1 VNKFWQIKNISDDE
15 AEIVLYG
22 EIYSDGGLWLDEEG
36 NITTPRQFYDDLKAL
51 GDVKKLTVRINSIG
65 GDIFAAQ
72 AIYTQLKSHKAK
84 VVAIIDGIAA
94 SAASVVAMAGDV
106 VKMPNNALMM
116 IHNPAMGML
125 GYFTADEMKKYAKQ
139 LEVVKEGIIH
149 AYAGKTG
156 LDAERISRMMDKET
170 WMTGK
175 EAKEL
180 GFVDE
185 ILFEDV
191 PVAARGSILI
201 VNGVRHDLSKLSVP
215 LPKIINGV
223 SPENVSMETA
233 DEDEPWEAPNLEDF
247 TDKSW
252 DELTDAEKR
261 RIAGH
266 FAWAASMPPERYGDL
281 KLPHHRPSDGKV
293 VWRGVAN
300 AAARLEQSN
309 IPQADMSKVKN
320 HLGRHYEQFD
330 RTPPWEDKAGN
341 NESKKEGKL
350 LEAKTVEELKTIY
363 PDLVAKI
370 EATAREEGMKAERE
384 RIKAIDEIAS
394 VMPKDLETKA
404 KFESPMTVEQ
414 VAIELL
420 KIEAAKKKEA
430 MAKMM
435 ADSRD
440 SGVDDINVAPEAH
453 DDKVQKEVV
462 VKSMAELISKRRA
475 KKWQN

>member
-1 VNKFWQIKNISDDE
+1 MNKFWQIRNISEEE

-22 EIYSDGGLWLDEEG
+22 EIYSDGELWLDEEG
-36 NITTPRQFYDDLKAL
+36 NITTPRQFYEDLKAL
-51 GDVKKLTVRINSIG
+51 GDVKNITVRINSIG

-84 VVAIIDGIAA
+84 VIAIVDGIAA

-139 LEVVKEGIIH
+139 LEVVKEGIVN
-149 AYAGKTG
+149 AYAAKTG
-156 LDAERISRMMDKET
+156 LDTEIISRMMDKET

-185 ILFEDV
+185 VLFEDV
-191 PVAARGSILI
+191 PVAAHGEVLI
-201 VNGVRHDLSKLSVP
+201 MNGVRHDMSKLSVP
-215 LPKIINGV
+215 LPKIIDGV

-252 DELTDAEKR
+252 DELTDTEKR

-266 FAWAASMPPERYGDL
+266 FAWAASMLPEKYGDL

-309 IPQADMSKVKN
+309 IPQADMNKVKN

-330 RTPPWEDKAGN
+330 RTPPWEDKAEN
-341 NESKKEGKL
+341 HKNKKGGKL
-350 LEAKTVEELKTIY
+350 VDVKTVDELRILY
-363 PDLVAKI
+363 PDLITKI
-370 EATAREEGMKAERE
+370 EAAAREEGMKAERE

-430 MAKMM
+430 MAKMV
-435 ADSRD
+435 ADSHD
-440 SGVDDINVAPEAH
+440 SGVDDINVAPETN
-453 DDKVQKEVV
+453 DDKAKKEVV
-462 VKSMAELISKRRA
+462 IKSMAELISKRRA
-475 KKWQN
+475 KK

>member
-191 PVAARGSILI
+191 PVAAHGEVLI
-201 VNGVRHDLSKLSVP
+201 MNGVRHDMSKLSVP
-215 LPKIINGV
+215 LPKIIDGV

-252 DELTDAEKR
+252 DKLTDTEKR

-266 FAWAASMPPERYGDL
+266 FAWAASMPPEKYGDL
-281 KLPHHRPSDGKV
+281 KFPHHRPSDGKV

-309 IPQADMSKVKN
+309 IPQADMNKVKN

-330 RTPPWEDKAGN
+330 RIPPWEDKAEN
-341 NESKKEGKL
+341 HKNKKGGKL
-350 LEAKTVEELKTIY
+350 VDVKTVDELRILY
-363 PDLVAKI
+363 PDLITKI
-370 EATAREEGMKAERE
+370 EAAAREEGMKAERE

-430 MAKMM
+430 MAKMV
-435 ADSRD
+435 ADSHD
-440 SGVDDINVAPEAH
+440 SGVDDINVAPETN
-453 DDKVQKEVV
+453 DDKAKKEVV
-462 VKSMAELISKRRA
+462 IKSMAELISKRRA
-475 KKWQN
+475 KK

>member
-1 VNKFWQIKNISDDE
+1 MNKFWQIRNISEEE

-36 NITTPRQFYDDLKAL
+36 NITTPRQFYEDLKAL
-51 GDVKKLTVRINSIG
+51 GDVKNITVRINSIG

-84 VVAIIDGIAA
+84 VIAIVDGIAA

-156 LDAERISRMMDKET
+156 LDTERISRMMDKET

-185 ILFEDV
+185 VLFEDV
-191 PVAARGSILI
+191 PVAAHGEVLI
-201 VNGVRHDLSKLSVP
+201 MNGVRHDMSKLSVP
-215 LPKIINGV
+215 LPKIIDGV

-252 DELTDAEKR
+252 DELTDTEKR

-266 FAWAASMPPERYGDL
+266 FAWAASMPPEKYGDL

-309 IPQADMSKVKN
+309 IPQTDINKVKN

-330 RTPPWEDKAGN
+330 RTPPWEDKAEN
-341 NESKKEGKL
+341 HKNKKEGKIVDV
-350 LEAKTVEELKTIY
+350 KTVDELRMLY
-363 PDLVAKI
+363 PDLITKI
-370 EATAREEGMKAERE
+370 EAAAREEGMKAERE

-414 VAIELL
+414 VALELL
-420 KIEAAKKKEA
+420 KIEAAKKSEA

-462 VKSMAELISKRRA
+462 VKSMAELISKRRV
-475 KKWQN
+475 KK

>member
-1 VNKFWQIKNISDDE
+1 MNKFWQIKNISDDE

-252 DELTDAEKR
+252 DELTDTEKR

-266 FAWAASMPPERYGDL
+266 FAWAASMPPEKYGDL
-281 KLPHHRPSDGKV
+281 KFPHHRPSDGKV

-309 IPQADMSKVKN
+309 IPQTDINKVKN

-330 RTPPWEDKAGN
+330 RTPPWEDKAEN
-341 NESKKEGKL
+341 HKNKKEGKIVDV
-350 LEAKTVEELKTIY
+350 KTVDELRMLY
-363 PDLVAKI
+363 PDLIAKI
-370 EATAREEGMKAERE
+370 EAAAREEGMKAERE

-453 DDKVQKEVV
+453 DDKVQKEAV

>member
-1 VNKFWQIKNISDDE
+1 MNKFWQIKNISDDE

-191 PVAARGSILI
+191 PVAAHGEVLI
-201 VNGVRHDLSKLSVP
+201 MNGVRHDMSKLSVP
-215 LPKIINGV
+215 LPKIIDGV

-252 DELTDAEKR
+252 DKLTDTEKR

-266 FAWAASMPPERYGDL
+266 FAWAASMPPEKYGDL
-281 KLPHHRPSDGKV
+281 KFPHHRPSDGKV

-309 IPQADMSKVKN
+309 IPQADMNKVKN

-330 RTPPWEDKAGN
+330 RIPPWEDKAEN
-341 NESKKEGKL
+341 HKNKKGGKL
-350 LEAKTVEELKTIY
+350 VDVKTVDELRILY
-363 PDLVAKI
+363 PDLITKI
-370 EATAREEGMKAERE
+370 EAAAREEGMKAERE

-430 MAKMM
+430 MAKMV
-435 ADSRD
+435 ADSHD
-440 SGVDDINVAPEAH
+440 SGVDDINVAPETN
-453 DDKVQKEVV
+453 DDKAKKEVV
-462 VKSMAELISKRRA
+462 IKSMAELISKRRA
-475 KKWQN
+475 KK

>member
-1 VNKFWQIKNISDDE
+1 
-15 AEIVLYG
+15 
-22 EIYSDGGLWLDEEG
+22 
-36 NITTPRQFYDDLKAL
+36 
-51 GDVKKLTVRINSIG
+51 
-65 GDIFAAQ
+65 
-72 AIYTQLKSHKAK
+72 
-84 VVAIIDGIAA
+84 
-94 SAASVVAMAGDV
+94 
-106 VKMPNNALMM
+106 
-116 IHNPAMGML
+116 
-125 GYFTADEMKKYAKQ
+125 MKKYAKQ

-156 LDAERISRMMDKET
+156 LDTERISRMMDKET

-185 ILFEDV
+185 VLFEDV
-191 PVAARGSILI
+191 PVAAHGEVLI
-201 VNGVRHDLSKLSVP
+201 MNGVRHDMSKLSVP
-215 LPKIINGV
+215 LPKIIDGV

-309 IPQADMSKVKN
+309 IPQTDINKVKN

-330 RTPPWEDKAGN
+330 RTPPWEDKAEN
-341 NESKKEGKL
+341 HKNKKEGKL
-350 LEAKTVEELKTIY
+350 VDVKTVDELRMLY
-363 PDLVAKI
+363 PDLITKI

-430 MAKMM
+430 MAKMV
-435 ADSRD
+435 ADSHD
-440 SGVDDINVAPEAH
+440 SGVDDINVAPETN
-453 DDKVQKEVV
+453 DDKAKKEVV
-462 VKSMAELISKRRA
+462 IKSMAELISKRRA
-475 KKWQN
+475 KK

>member
-1 VNKFWQIKNISDDE
+1 MDKFWQIKNISDDE

-191 PVAARGSILI
+191 PVAARGGVLI
-201 VNGVRHDLSKLSVP
+201 VNGVRHDISKLSVP

-233 DEDEPWEAPNLEDF
+233 DEGEPWEAPNLEDF

>member
-1 VNKFWQIKNISDDE
+1 MDKFWQIKNISDDE

-191 PVAARGSILI
+191 PVAARGGVLI
-201 VNGVRHDLSKLSVP
+201 VNGVRHDISKLSVP

-233 DEDEPWEAPNLEDF
+233 DEGEPWGGP
-247 TDKSW
+247 
-252 DELTDAEKR
+252 
-261 RIAGH
+261 
-266 FAWAASMPPERYGDL
+266 
-281 KLPHHRPSDGKV
+281 
-293 VWRGVAN
+293 
-300 AAARLEQSN
+300 
-309 IPQADMSKVKN
+309 
-320 HLGRHYEQFD
+320 
-330 RTPPWEDKAGN
+330 
-341 NESKKEGKL
+341 
-350 LEAKTVEELKTIY
+350 
-363 PDLVAKI
+363 
-370 EATAREEGMKAERE
+370 
-384 RIKAIDEIAS
+384 
-394 VMPKDLETKA
+394 
-404 KFESPMTVEQ
+404 
-414 VAIELL
+414 
-420 KIEAAKKKEA
+420 
-430 MAKMM
+430 
-435 ADSRD
+435 
-440 SGVDDINVAPEAH
+440 
-453 DDKVQKEVV
+453 
-462 VKSMAELISKRRA
+462 
-475 KKWQN
+475 

>member
-1 VNKFWQIKNISDDE
+1 
-15 AEIVLYG
+15 
-22 EIYSDGGLWLDEEG
+22 
-36 NITTPRQFYDDLKAL
+36 
-51 GDVKKLTVRINSIG
+51 
-65 GDIFAAQ
+65 
-72 AIYTQLKSHKAK
+72 
-84 VVAIIDGIAA
+84 
-94 SAASVVAMAGDV
+94 
-106 VKMPNNALMM
+106 
-116 IHNPAMGML
+116 
-125 GYFTADEMKKYAKQ
+125 
-139 LEVVKEGIIH
+139 
-149 AYAGKTG
+149 
-156 LDAERISRMMDKET
+156 
-170 WMTGK
+170 
-175 EAKEL
+175 
-180 GFVDE
+180 
-185 ILFEDV
+185 
-191 PVAARGSILI
+191 
-201 VNGVRHDLSKLSVP
+201 
-215 LPKIINGV
+215 
-223 SPENVSMETA
+223 META

-252 DELTDAEKR
+252 DELTDTEKR

-266 FAWAASMPPERYGDL
+266 FAWAASMPPEKYGDL

-309 IPQADMSKVKN
+309 IPQADMNKVKN

-462 VKSMAELISKRRA
+462 IKSMAELISKRRA
-475 KKWQN
+475 NKWQS

>member
-1 VNKFWQIKNISDDE
+1 MDKFWQIKNISDDE

-156 LDAERISRMMDKET
+156 LDVERISRMMDKET

-191 PVAARGSILI
+191 PVAARGGVLI
-201 VNGVRHDLSKLSVP
+201 VNGVRHDISKLSVP

-233 DEDEPWEAPNLEDF
+233 DEGEPWEAPNLEDF

-300 AAARLEQSN
+300 AAVRLEQSN
-309 IPQADMSKVKN
+309 IPQADMNKVKN

-341 NESKKEGKL
+341 NESK
-350 LEAKTVEELKTIY
+350 
-363 PDLVAKI
+363 
-370 EATAREEGMKAERE
+370 
-384 RIKAIDEIAS
+384 
-394 VMPKDLETKA
+394 
-404 KFESPMTVEQ
+404 
-414 VAIELL
+414 
-420 KIEAAKKKEA
+420 
-430 MAKMM
+430 
-435 ADSRD
+435 
-440 SGVDDINVAPEAH
+440 
-453 DDKVQKEVV
+453 
-462 VKSMAELISKRRA
+462 RRA
-475 KKWQN
+475 SCWKLKL

>member
-1 VNKFWQIKNISDDE
+1 MDKFWQIKNISDDE

-72 AIYTQLKSHKAK
+72 AIYTQLKSHKAR

-191 PVAARGSILI
+191 PVAAHGEVLI
-201 VNGVRHDLSKLSVP
+201 MNGVRHDMSKLSVP
-215 LPKIINGV
+215 LPKIIDGV

-252 DELTDAEKR
+252 DKLTDTEKR

-266 FAWAASMPPERYGDL
+266 FAWAASMPPEKYGDL
-281 KLPHHRPSDGKV
+281 KFPHHRPSDGKV

-309 IPQADMSKVKN
+309 IPQADMNKVKN

-330 RTPPWEDKAGN
+330 RIPPWEDKAEN
-341 NESKKEGKL
+341 HKNKKGGKL
-350 LEAKTVEELKTIY
+350 VDVKTVDELRILY
-363 PDLVAKI
+363 PDLITKI
-370 EATAREEGMKAERE
+370 EAAAREEGMKAERE

-430 MAKMM
+430 MAKMV
-435 ADSRD
+435 ADSHD
-440 SGVDDINVAPEAH
+440 SGVDDINVAPETN
-453 DDKVQKEVV
+453 DDKAKKEVV
-462 VKSMAELISKRRA
+462 IKSMAELISKRRA
-475 KKWQN
+475 KK

>member
-1 VNKFWQIKNISDDE
+1 MNKFWQIRNISEEE

-36 NITTPRQFYDDLKAL
+36 NITTPRQFYEDLKAL
-51 GDVKKLTVRINSIG
+51 GDVKNITVRINSIG

-84 VVAIIDGIAA
+84 VIAIVDGIAA
-94 SAASVVAMAGDV
+94 SAASVVTMAGDV

-156 LDAERISRMMDKET
+156 LDTERISRMMDKET

-185 ILFEDV
+185 VLFEDV
-191 PVAARGSILI
+191 PVAAHGGVLI
-201 VNGVRHDLSKLSVP
+201 VNGVRHDMSKLSVP
-215 LPKIINGV
+215 LPKIIDGV

-252 DELTDAEKR
+252 DELTDTEKR

-266 FAWAASMPPERYGDL
+266 FAWAASMPPEKYGDL
-281 KLPHHRPSDGKV
+281 KFPHHRPSDGKV

-309 IPQADMSKVKN
+309 IPQTDINKVKN

-330 RTPPWEDKAGN
+330 RTPPWEDKAEN
-341 NESKKEGKL
+341 HKNKKGGKL
-350 LEAKTVEELKTIY
+350 VDVKTVDELRILY
-363 PDLVAKI
+363 PDLITKI
-370 EATAREEGMKAERE
+370 EAAAREEGMKAERE

-430 MAKMM
+430 MAKMV
-435 ADSRD
+435 ADSHD
-440 SGVDDINVAPEAH
+440 SGVDDINVAPETN
-453 DDKVQKEVV
+453 DDKAKKEVV
-462 VKSMAELISKRRA
+462 IKSMAELISKRRA
-475 KKWQN
+475 KK